1 MKKKKNSFFTF
12 IFSFLPGAGEMYMGF
27 MKRGLSLM
35 ILFWGVIGLATT
47 TRIDALLF
55 LIPIIMLYSFF
66 DVHNLNTLT
75 DEALFNIED
84 TYIMDINHLQNI
96 ESLSATKNKLF
107 AFGLILIGGIIL
119 WNTIVDGLRYIIGYN
134 SVIYRFINMT
144 PQLIISIILVVIGI
158 KLIIGKR
165 EKMNSEQNEESR

>member
-1 MKKKKNSFFTF
+1 MIFNMKKKKNSFFTF

-47 TRIDALLF
+47 TRIDTLLF

-75 DEALFNIED
+75 DEELFNIED
-84 TYIMDINHLQNI
+84 HYMIDIN
-96 ESLSATKNKLF
+96 SL
-107 AFGLILIGGIIL
+107 
-119 WNTIVDGLRYIIGYN
+119 
-134 SVIYRFINMT
+134 
-144 PQLIISIILVVIGI
+144 
-158 KLIIGKR
+158 
-165 EKMNSEQNEESR
+165 

>member
-1 MKKKKNSFFTF
+1 MIFNMKKKKNSFFTF

-47 TRIDALLF
+47 TRIDTLLF
-55 LIPIIMLYSFF
+55 LIPILMLYSFF

-75 DEALFNIED
+75 DEELFNIED
-84 TYIMDINHLQNI
+84 KYINDIDSLQNI

-107 AFGLILIGGIIL
+107 AFGLSLIGGIIL
-119 WNTIVDGLRYIIGYN
+119 WNTVCDGL
-134 SVIYRFINMT
+134 T
-144 PQLIISIILVVIGI
+144 
-158 KLIIGKR
+158 
-165 EKMNSEQNEESR
+165 